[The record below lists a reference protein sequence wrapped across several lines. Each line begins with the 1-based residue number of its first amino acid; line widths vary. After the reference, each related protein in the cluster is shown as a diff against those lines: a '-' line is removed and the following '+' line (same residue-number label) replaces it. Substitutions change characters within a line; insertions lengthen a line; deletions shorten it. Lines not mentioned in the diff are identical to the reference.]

1 MSRTFKRGGKFCTS
15 DKRGKAWSNRRF
27 RRAIST
33 EMGNYV
39 IMMTAPD
46 NIDKE
51 GNLLPQVEK
60 SLPQIKE
67 IYDVWADLPSEG
79 SKHRFIS
86 PQRWLAK
93 AI

>member
-1 MSRTFKRGGKFCTS
+1 MSRTFKKGGKFCTS
-15 DKRGKAWSNRRF
+15 DKRGKAWSNRRY

-33 EMGNYV
+33 GMGNY
-39 IMMTAPD
+39 ISSTTAPD
-46 NIDKE
+46 NIDEE

-60 SLPQIKE
+60 NLPKLQE
-67 IYDVWADLPSEG
+67 IYNDWADLPSEG

>member
-15 DKRGKAWSNRRF
+15 DKRGKAWSNRKY

-39 IMMTAPD
+39 IMMTAPN
-46 NIDKE
+46 NIDEE

-67 IYDVWADLPSEG
+67 IYNDWADLPSEG
-79 SKHRFIS
+79 SHLRFS
-86 PQRWLAK
+86 KPQRWLAK